1 MRMILCRKWNPSN
14 HYNTILRNLLSN
26 AIKFSQVG
34 SVVSIGAR
42 TEQNRVTVW
51 VSDTGVGMHQEQQK
65 DLFSINRGPCESGTL
80 NEKGSGL
87 GLLICKEFV
96 ELNKG
101 EIGVESQWGRGSV
114 FNFTLPLHLN

>member
-1 MRMILCRKWNPSN
+1 M
-14 HYNTILRNLLSN
+14 
-26 AIKFSQVG
+26 
-34 SVVSIGAR
+34 VSIGAKL
-42 TEQNRVTVW
+42 ENDHVKVW
-51 VSDTGVGMHQEQQK
+51 VSDSGLGMPEEQQK
-65 DLFSINRGPCESGTL
+65 KLFSISQNPSGSGTL

-101 EIGVESQWGRGSV
+101 NIWVESQLGKGSV